1 MLAFV
6 HICTA
11 IGKEEGVAV
20 GLRKLPQVK
29 EVRGALGECDLIAR
43 LEGENFDEI
52 EKVVMKKIRTL
63 DGITHTKTIV
73 TFDV

>member
-6 HICTA
+6 HICTE
-11 IGKEEGVAV
+11 IGKEAGIAAR
-20 GLRKLPQVK
+20 LRKLPQVA

-43 LEGENFDEI
+43 LKGENIDEI

-63 DGITHTKTIV
+63 DGITQTKTII